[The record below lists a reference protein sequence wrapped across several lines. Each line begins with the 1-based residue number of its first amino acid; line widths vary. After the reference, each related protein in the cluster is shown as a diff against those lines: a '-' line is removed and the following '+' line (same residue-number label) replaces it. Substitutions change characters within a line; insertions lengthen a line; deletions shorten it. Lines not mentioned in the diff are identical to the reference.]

1 MELEVDD
8 SFEDRPPHPPLPP
21 KPPFL
26 RAMMQPPSPPA
37 AGEVLKVVDLLSTEL
52 QQQTASIAAGERP
65 RDYRSIER
73 DPPAQQEQ
81 ESAAT
86 SPKKSGARCKC
97 RFVQKAS
104 CIDHVAFFCS
114 LSVFAYLGMLARVY
128 LSELVAWDGLP
139 LFPAFYPE
147 VVGTAVMGVILSHKQ
162 LLEKNHKLTYQALA
176 TGLCGSVTTFSSW
189 NNDAATV
196 LIQYGKEDDDN
207 ITRVV
212 GWVTI
217 LMVGFGMP
225 VAALRFGEH
234 IGLLSPWAD
243 KRTGERVYKRP
254 NKTVRGFEIAT
265 YITLWLATTTVAVV
279 IPLIFYGRHD
289 FMFSFVLASLGAYLR
304 WHIAPWNSAFKHFR
318 LGTFVANILG
328 TWLLATAYL
337 LDHHHEEV
345 AGTEVKGLLYGMT
358 VGFCGCLTTVS
369 TFAVELVTLSLP
381 GAYLYGIVSVLVA
394 QIGLIAIRGVY
405 WWTR

>member
-1 MELEVDD
+1 MELEAVDD
-8 SFEDRPPHPPLPP
+8 SFEDRPPP

-26 RAMMQPPSPPA
+26 RAMIQPPSPPA
-37 AGEVLKVVDLLSTEL
+37 AREVPSTEL
-52 QQQTASIAAGERP
+52 QQQTASIAIGERP
-65 RDYRSIER
+65 RST
-73 DPPAQQEQ
+73 
-81 ESAAT
+81 AAI

-104 CIDHVAFFCS
+104 YIDHVAFFCS

-176 TGLCGSVTTFSSW
+176 TGLCGSMSTFSSW
-189 NNDAATV
+189 NNDATMV

-217 LMVGFGMP
+217 LVVGFGMP

-265 YITLWLATTTVAVV
+265 YIALWVATTTVAVV
-279 IPLIFYGRHD
+279 IPLFYGRHD

-304 WHIAPWNSAFKHFR
+304 WHIAPWNSVFKHFR

-328 TWLLATAYL
+328 TWLLATSYL

-345 AGTEVKGLLYGMT
+345 ASTEVKGLLYGMT